1 MSYIRVNDTNRVRR
15 SICFDLKQNINKI
28 VTFKLYNLTDSCRKA
43 FWTVDIYMRYD
54 FPTQTYTH
62 PHRHIHT
69 HTHLGKTLHVK
80 DVEQYNLSAI
90 DKEIQKYRPVLCDE
104 LFHKFIHRR

>member
-1 MSYIRVNDTNRVRR
+1 
-15 SICFDLKQNINKI
+15 
-28 VTFKLYNLTDSCRKA
+28 
-43 FWTVDIYMRYD
+43 MRYD

-104 LFHKFIHRR
+104 LFHKFIHRRERSKFASSRYPLLYLGNDFENI